1 MSLWKPGHA
10 KHLSG
15 LGIEPMKEDKNNSRL
30 IN

>member
-15 LGIEPMKEDKNNSRL
+15 LGIEPMKEDKNNSKL